1 VTAAQRFMHPL
12 RHERQAFMSTLRAR
26 LLAVLFL
33 AYLHTMPWAQGLPP
47 IYDKTPVDLAR
58 TTSIAEFAKGTFL
71 ENIAVDGAGTLFIN
85 SYLDGKIHRIDS
97 QGRCSEWATID
108 GTIAGIALNPDG
120 SALISGWLKGKEP
133 AVFTVDARGH
143 SELLMRLPGAQFPNG
158 VVRLAA
164 GRYLVADSYRGA
176 IWAIDSAKKSATVWL
191 EHESLTR
198 ADANNPTPAVNG
210 IKVFGG
216 ALYASNTARHL
227 LVRIP
232 IVNGAASSP
241 QTLMQGISLDDFA
254 FDEAGVLYGAT
265 HVYNSLVRVTPQGAV
280 SVIADLAQGM
290 AGSTAV
296 AAFKQKDASVSLF
309 VVTNGGLSLPPEGGL
324 QTAKVLRV
332 ESATKP

>member
-1 VTAAQRFMHPL
+1 VTALQRFTHPL
-12 RHERQAFMSTLRAR
+12 RHTKETSMSAVTTR
-26 LLAVLFL
+26 LLASLVV
-33 AYLHTMPWAQGLPP
+33 ACIHATPWAQSLPP
-47 IYDKTPVDLAR
+47 IYDKTPVKLAP
-58 TTSIAEFAKGTFL
+58 TTLIAEFPKGTFL
-71 ENIAVDGAGTLFIN
+71 ENIAVDAAGSLFIN
-85 SYLDGKIHRIDS
+85 SHLDGKIHRIDS
-97 QGRCSEWATID
+97 QGRRSEWASID

-133 AVFTVDARGH
+133 AVFTVDAQGR

-176 IWAIDSAKKSATVWL
+176 IWAIDSVKKLATVWL

-198 ADANNPTPAVNG
+198 ADTNNPTPAVNG

-216 ALYASNTARHL
+216 ALYASNTARQL

-232 IVNGAASSP
+232 VVNGAAGTP
-241 QTLMQGISLDDFA
+241 QMLMQGIGLDDFA
-254 FDEAGVLYGAT
+254 FDDAGVLYGAT

-280 SVIADLAQGM
+280 SVIAGLAQGM

-296 AAFKQKDASVSLF
+296 AAVKPQGGSVSLL
-309 VVTNGGLSLPPEGGL
+309 VVTNGGLSLPPEVGL
-324 QTAKVLRV
+324 QKAKVVRV
-332 ESATKP
+332 SAPTEF

>member
-1 VTAAQRFMHPL
+1 
-12 RHERQAFMSTLRAR
+12 MSTLKTRFFAVFI
-26 LLAVLFL
+26 LACVC
-33 AYLHTMPWAQGLPP
+33 AATSAQGLPP
-47 IYDKTPVDLAR
+47 IYDKTPVNLAP
-58 TTSIAEFAKGTFL
+58 TAVVSEFPKGTFL
-71 ENIAVDGAGTLFIN
+71 ENIAIDGAGNLFIN
-85 SYLDGKIHRIDS
+85 SHLDGKIYRIDG
-97 QGRCSEWATID
+97 QGRRSEWASID

-133 AVFTVDARGH
+133 AVFTVDARGR
-143 SELLMRLPGAQFPNG
+143 SEFLMRLPGGQFPNG
-158 VVRLAA
+158 VLRFGD

-176 IWAIDSAKKSATVWL
+176 IWNIDSVKKSATVWL

-198 ADANNPTPAVNG
+198 ADVNNPTPAVNG

-216 ALYASNTARHL
+216 ALYASNTARQL

-232 IVNGAASSP
+232 IVNGAAGTP
-241 QTLMQGISLDDFA
+241 QTLMQRIGLDDFA
-254 FDEAGVLYGAT
+254 FDEAGVLYGTT

-280 SVIADLAQGM
+280 SVIAGLAQGM

-296 AAFKQKDASVSLF
+296 AVAKTETGVTTLF

-332 ESATKP
+332 EIAARP